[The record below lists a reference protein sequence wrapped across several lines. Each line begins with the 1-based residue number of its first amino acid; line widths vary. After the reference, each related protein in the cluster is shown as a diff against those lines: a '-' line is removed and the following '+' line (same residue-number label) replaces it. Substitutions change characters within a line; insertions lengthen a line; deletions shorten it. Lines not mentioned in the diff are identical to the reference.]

1 MKVMLDANVLVDICG
16 KTEEFESSFVALDV
30 CLLRNDRPC
39 MLACM
44 ASVVDYV
51 THARKYLSKVD
62 STKAVEGLT
71 KLLDVLDVAD
81 VDVEEAVQNPLGD
94 FEDAVIAF
102 ASQRHD
108 VDLILSRDK
117 KGFKGSPVPVMTP
130 RDFVAQFKPPDY
142 SYTMADF

>member
-16 KTEEFESSFVALDV
+16 KTKEFENSFVALDI
-30 CLLRNDRPC
+30 CLLRNDTPC

-44 ASVVDYV
+44 ASTVDYV
-51 THARKYLSKVD
+51 VHARKYLPKKD
-62 STKAVEGLT
+62 SAKAVGNLT
-71 KLLDVLDVAD
+71 QLLDVLDVAD
-81 VDVEEAVQNPLGD
+81 VDVKKAAHDPLGD

-102 ASQRHD
+102 ASERHD

-130 RDFVAQFKPPDY
+130 QDFVLQFKPPDY
-142 SYTMADF
+142 SYSMVNF